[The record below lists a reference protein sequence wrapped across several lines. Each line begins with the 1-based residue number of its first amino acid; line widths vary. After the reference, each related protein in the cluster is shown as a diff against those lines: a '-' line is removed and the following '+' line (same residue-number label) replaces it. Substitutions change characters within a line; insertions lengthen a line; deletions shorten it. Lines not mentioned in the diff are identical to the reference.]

1 MDSAGG
7 SLVLARRQAL
17 ARVVLRKGYRTRPC
31 NCQMKVAASSLH
43 RVLCAIAILLLAA
56 CDRSVGAATGAAP
69 DAPSAGPAATQS
81 APATPA
87 KKQPASPAVP
97 DRPPSDREIT
107 AGAAK
112 AMRGDPALAGAD
124 LSVTTQHGVVSLTGT
139 VRSPEQVAVAEARA
153 QSPSGVMRV
162 ETHLAVDPER

>member
-1 MDSAGG
+1 
-7 SLVLARRQAL
+7 
-17 ARVVLRKGYRTRPC
+17 
-31 NCQMKVAASSLH
+31 MKVVASTLNP
-43 RVLCAIAILLLAA
+43 VLCAIAILVLAA
-56 CDRSVGAATGAAP
+56 CDRSVGAASGAAA
-69 DAPSAGPAATQS
+69 DAPSTQPPATQP
-81 APATPA
+81 AQTAATPA
-87 KKQPASPAVP
+87 KKQSTPAVP

-107 AGAAK
+107 VDAAK
-112 AMRGDPALAGAD
+112 AMRGDPALAGSD

>member
-1 MDSAGG
+1 
-7 SLVLARRQAL
+7 
-17 ARVVLRKGYRTRPC
+17 
-31 NCQMKVAASSLH
+31 MKVAASSLNP
-43 RVLCAIAILLLAA
+43 VLCAIAILLLAA
-56 CDRSVGAATGAAP
+56 CDRSLGAATGSAA
-69 DAPSAGPAATQS
+69 DAPSAAPTATQP
-81 APATPA
+81 APVATPV
-87 KKQPASPAVP
+87 KKQPASPAMP

>member
-1 MDSAGG
+1 
-7 SLVLARRQAL
+7 
-17 ARVVLRKGYRTRPC
+17 
-31 NCQMKVAASSLH
+31 MKAVASSLH
-43 RVLCAIAILLLAA
+43 PLLCAIAMLVLAA
-56 CDRSVGAATGAAP
+56 CDRSVGAASRAAP
-69 DAPSAGPAATQS
+69 DARSAEPAATQS
-81 APATPA
+81 APAAATPA
-87 KKQPASPAVP
+87 KKRPASPAAP

-112 AMRGDPALAGAD
+112 AMRADPALAGAD

-162 ETHLAVDPER
+162 ESHLAVDPER

>member
-1 MDSAGG
+1 
-7 SLVLARRQAL
+7 
-17 ARVVLRKGYRTRPC
+17 
-31 NCQMKVAASSLH
+31 MKVAASSLNP
-43 RVLCAIAILLLAA
+43 VLCAIAILLLAA
-56 CDRSVGAATGAAP
+56 CDRSIGAASGAAA
-69 DAPSAGPAATQS
+69 DAPSAGPAATQP
-81 APATPA
+81 APAATHA
-87 KKQPASPAVP
+87 KKLPTSPAVP

-112 AMRGDPALAGAD
+112 AMRADPALAGAD

-153 QSPSGVMRV
+153 QSPYGVMRV